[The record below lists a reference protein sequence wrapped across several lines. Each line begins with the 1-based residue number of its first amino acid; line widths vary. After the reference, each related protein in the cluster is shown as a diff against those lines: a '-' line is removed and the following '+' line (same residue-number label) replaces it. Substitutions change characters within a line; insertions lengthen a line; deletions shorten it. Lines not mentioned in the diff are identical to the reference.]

1 MKKFLIGTSFLL
13 SSFIAPSF
21 AEEKNN
27 FYLSVGGGVAFP
39 SDVEGDTTVSGTQYD
54 AVFPTDNTGLYSIG
68 IGKEFNDFRVE
79 FNYAAATVD
88 TNSITLT
95 TGGTGITASI
105 SPNLESDVKSY
116 MVYGFKD
123 FNNESKFSP
132 YFGVGLGVSSFSAK
146 DQTVTV
152 SGTALSLKGAEKSVF
167 TYGLKGG
174 VTYPIAENT
183 SLYSEAMYQNF
194 ASYKVAEAGYETVN
208 YDSTGFFAVTAGLK
222 FNF

>member
-95 TGGTGITASI
+95 TGGTGVTSSI

-116 MVYGFKD
+116 MVYG
-123 FNNESKFSP
+123 
-132 YFGVGLGVSSFSAK
+132 
-146 DQTVTV
+146 
-152 SGTALSLKGAEKSVF
+152 
-167 TYGLKGG
+167 
-174 VTYPIAENT
+174 
-183 SLYSEAMYQNF
+183 
-194 ASYKVAEAGYETVN
+194 
-208 YDSTGFFAVTAGLK
+208 
-222 FNF
+222 